1 MKSRDFHKAP
11 KQEPLAEIHL
21 DDVRFTFVKHWWGKN
36 DIAYS
41 LHISPSSYTT
51 AGLQKTD
58 FLNYIGFK
66 LSHGCTFLSKC
77 YARWVTESF
86 NVDDFSKSF
95 SFAYDKFIASEKN
108 LRSCGFFLE
117 QPEGWYFFTGRYSFN
132 DNLTSKTPRDGHLG
146 NSIDERDK
154 SEDNLF
160 LYKFTWVENN
170 GEKFWTTH
178 YYPKQTALSPE
189 FLSVFKFL
197 GIQEYEECPQFE
209 FDPCYWRSVYF
220 ERYGDRHFDTN
231 VRSIND
237 EFKSHA
243 QLFLPGVEELIVANA
258 EMEKFDFGFLP
269 VVKPKVNAEQKISP
283 TSNQTKTQT
292 STTVRNTENVTT
304 KQGVQNPTAYEV
316 AISFA
321 GTERESARELAETL
335 KAKGVSVFFD
345 EFHPEKLWGSDL
357 VKYLASVFEKESR
370 YCVIFISKDYKEQ
383 AWPNHELRSAQ
394 ARALEDG
401 GGYILPIQVD
411 DTKLDGL
418 PSTIGYRPIADGI
431 EKIAEILI
439 RKLRS

>member
-1 MKSRDFHKAP
+1 MKSRDLHKAL
-11 KQEPLAEIHL
+11 KQETLAQVNSDHTS
-21 DDVRFTFVKHWWGKN
+21 FTFVKHWWGKN
-36 DIAYS
+36 DIAHS
-41 LHISPSSYTT
+41 LHISPSSYTFT
-51 AGLQKTD
+51 GLQKTD
-58 FLNYIGFK
+58 FLNYIGFN
-66 LSHGCTFLSKC
+66 LSRECTFFSKC
-77 YARWVTESF
+77 YARWVTENF
-86 NVDDFSKSF
+86 NVDDFAKSF
-95 SFAYDKFIASEKN
+95 SFAYDKLIASEKKFRN
-108 LRSCGFFLE
+108 CGFFLD
-117 QPEGWYFFTGRYSFN
+117 RYSFN

-160 LYKFTWVENN
+160 LYKFTWVENS

-220 ERYGDRHFDTN
+220 ERYGDRYFDTN

-258 EMEKFDFGFLP
+258 EMEKFDFSFLP
-269 VVKPKVNAEQKISP
+269 GIKPKRKQEQKVSP
-283 TSNQTKTQT
+283 ISNQTKTQT
-292 STTVRNTENVTT
+292 TTTAENTENVATEQEA
-304 KQGVQNPTAYEV
+304 KNPTTYEV

-321 GTERESARELAETL
+321 KTERVHARNLVKIL
-335 KAKGVSVFFD
+335 KAQGVSVFFD
-345 EFHPEKLWGSDL
+345 ELYPEKLWGSDL

-370 YCVIFISKDYKEQ
+370 YCVIFVSKDYKER

-394 ARALEDG
+394 ARALEDR

-418 PSTIGYRPIADGI
+418 PSTIGYLPIADGI
-431 EKIAEILI
+431 EKIAKILI
-439 RKLRS
+439 TKLRS